1 MSDCGCKTEVT
12 SVEAGST
19 LRLALALNATMF
31 VVEFIG
37 GIIGESS
44 GLIADSL
51 DMLADASAYG
61 IAIAAVSRGALF
73 KVRAATISGT
83 ILFLLGLGAC
93 VAAIG
98 RALTGSEPESLV
110 MAALATPA
118 LVVNTIVLRLLSKAS
133 SRRGTSPSYLDLHA
147 SRCRRQPGHLDRF
160 APRLRDRLALS
171 RSCGRLWNR
180 SLRDTR
186 SARDPARYGPGESGR
201 ALSGGRLSLHLE
213 HYSHFES
220 PLRHID
226 HSRGR

>member
-12 SVEAGST
+12 SVEAGRT

-61 IAIAAVSRGALF
+61 IAIAAVSRGARF
-73 KVRAATISGT
+73 KVRAATVSGT
-83 ILFLLGLGAC
+83 ILLLLGLGAC
-93 VAAIG
+93 VAVIG

-118 LVVNTIVLRLLSKAS
+118 LIVNTIVLRLLSKHRHGEVHLRATWIFTRADVVANLAILVAS
-133 SRRGTSPSYLDLHA
+133 LLVFITDSRYPDLVVGFGIGLYVIREA
-147 SRCRRQPGHLDRF
+147 LEI
-160 APRLRDRLALS
+160 LRDA
-171 RSCGRLWNR
+171 
-180 SLRDTR
+180 
-186 SARDPARYGPGESGR
+186 ARARAAAR
-201 ALSGGRLSLHLE
+201 
-213 HYSHFES
+213 
-220 PLRHID
+220 
-226 HSRGR
+226 

>member
-12 SVEAGST
+12 SVEAGRT

-61 IAIAAVSRGALF
+61 IAIAAVSRGARF
-73 KVRAATISGT
+73 KVRAATVSGT
-83 ILFLLGLGAC
+83 ILLLLGLGAC
-93 VAAIG
+93 VAVIG

-118 LVVNTIVLRLLSKAS
+118 LIVNTIVLRLLSKHRHSEVHLRATWIFTRADVVANLAILVAS
-133 SRRGTSPSYLDLHA
+133 LLVFITDSRYPDLVVGFGIGLYVIREA
-147 SRCRRQPGHLDRF
+147 LEI
-160 APRLRDRLALS
+160 LRDA
-171 RSCGRLWNR
+171 
-180 SLRDTR
+180 
-186 SARDPARYGPGESGR
+186 ARERAAAR
-201 ALSGGRLSLHLE
+201 
-213 HYSHFES
+213 
-220 PLRHID
+220 
-226 HSRGR
+226 

>member
-12 SVEAGST
+12 SVEAGRT

-61 IAIAAVSRGALF
+61 IAIAAVSRGARF
-73 KVRAATISGT
+73 KVRAATVSGT
-83 ILFLLGLGAC
+83 ILLLLGLGAC
-93 VAAIG
+93 VAVIG

-118 LVVNTIVLRLLSKAS
+118 LIVNTIVLRLLSKHRHGEVHLRATWIFTRADVVANLAILVAS
-133 SRRGTSPSYLDLHA
+133 LLVFITDSRYPDLVVGFGIGLYVIREA
-147 SRCRRQPGHLDRF
+147 LEI
-160 APRLRDRLALS
+160 LRDA
-171 RSCGRLWNR
+171 
-180 SLRDTR
+180 
-186 SARDPARYGPGESGR
+186 ARERAAAR
-201 ALSGGRLSLHLE
+201 
-213 HYSHFES
+213 
-220 PLRHID
+220 
-226 HSRGR
+226 

>member
-12 SVEAGST
+12 SVEAGRT

-61 IAIAAVSRGALF
+61 IAIAAVSRGARF
-73 KVRAATISGT
+73 KVRAATVSGT
-83 ILFLLGLGAC
+83 ILLLLGLGAC
-93 VAAIG
+93 VAVIG

-118 LVVNTIVLRLLSKAS
+118 LIVNTIVLRLLSKHRHGEVHLRATWIFTRADVVANLAILVAS
-133 SRRGTSPSYLDLHA
+133 LLVFITDSRYPERVVGFGIGLSVIGEALEI
-147 SRCRRQPGHLDRF
+147 
-160 APRLRDRLALS
+160 LRDA
-171 RSCGRLWNR
+171 
-180 SLRDTR
+180 
-186 SARDPARYGPGESGR
+186 ARERAAAR
-201 ALSGGRLSLHLE
+201 
-213 HYSHFES
+213 
-220 PLRHID
+220 
-226 HSRGR
+226 

>member
-118 LVVNTIVLRLLSKAS
+118 LIVNTIVLRLLSKHRHGEVHLRATWIFTRADVVANLAILIAS
-133 SRRGTSPSYLDLHA
+133 LLVFVTGSRYPDLVVGFGIGLYVI
-147 SRCRRQPGHLDRF
+147 RE
-160 APRLRDRLALS
+160 ALEI
-171 RSCGRLWNR
+171 
-180 SLRDTR
+180 LRDT
-186 SARDPARYGPGESGR
+186 ARARAAAR
-201 ALSGGRLSLHLE
+201 
-213 HYSHFES
+213 
-220 PLRHID
+220 
-226 HSRGR
+226 